1 MLRTLTKN
9 DRTCAVYEEMLRG
22 RARIF
27 QDRMNW
33 DVSVH
38 DGKEVDWYDL
48 NADPIYI
55 VALNGDGH
63 VVGSLRVLP
72 TVGPTMLAREFRTV
86 FRKSIDVQCPT
97 TWECTRFCVHSSLKG
112 GAVRHFN
119 ASAELLSGLCELALQ
134 SGIKH
139 IIAVYE
145 PSMERLYRRLGWSPT
160 CISTSW
166 PWLRRTCC
174 GLWDVTRD
182 AAHALRQRASEF

>member
-9 DRTCAVYEEMLRG
+9 NRICAVYDEMLRG
-22 RARIF
+22 RARVF

-33 DVSVH
+33 DVRVQ

-55 VALNGDGH
+55 VSLNGDGH

-72 TVGPTMLAREFRTV
+72 TVGPTMLTREFRTH

-97 TWECTRFCVHSSLKG
+97 TWECTRFCVHSALND
-112 GAVRHFN
+112 GAVRHAN
-119 ASAELLSGLCELALQ
+119 VSAELLSGLCELALQ

-139 IIAVYE
+139 IVAVYE
-145 PSMERLYRRLGWSPT
+145 PAMERLYRRLGWSPK

-166 PWLRRTCC
+166 PCLGRTCC

-182 AAHALRQRASEF
+182 AAHALRQRASDC